1 MSTKQGN
8 ASKRF
13 LGEEMARDAEEEG
26 GTRTSKESSL
36 TSSDGISYPQ
46 QNPFNS
52 DMDNVP
58 RATGL
63 SMIRS
68 KPHEISSLRSA
79 PAFGTPQSIFPME
92 LLPQTGVFQPVHH
105 GQHMNSSLANQLST
119 TPQQNVMVPTIKPT
133 VMVNPYEAGANN
145 YMPQKFCFQPPSR
158 PQVPVETF
166 PPAFI
171 SQLVDKQ
178 HHYQQMT
185 NNSSFNSYGPQQAE
199 AYHNFLIPTMPNPQF
214 PNISLQ
220 DHSTPHQPFNW
231 FTQGLGNESQ
241 ESPHTSTHAPRC
253 TNLVYDPAFEEMGL
267 PIDPHLRLF
276 LSSMNQ
282 NKAAGRKTNPHN

>member
-26 GTRTSKESSL
+26 GTRTSKASSL

-46 QNPFNS
+46 QNPLNS
-52 DMDNVP
+52 DMDNAP

-119 TPQQNVMVPTIKPT
+119 IPQQNVMVPIIKPT
-133 VMVNPYEAGANN
+133 VMVNPYESGANN
-145 YMPQKFCFQPPSR
+145 YMAQKFCFQPPSR
-158 PQVPVETF
+158 PQF
-166 PPAFI
+166 YN
-171 SQLVDKQ
+171 SLV
-178 HHYQQMT
+178 T
-185 NNSSFNSYGPQQAE
+185 V
-199 AYHNFLIPTMPNPQF
+199 PNPSAVSEYQS
-214 PNISLQ
+214 PRS
-220 DHSTPHQPFNW
+220 STPHQPFNW

-241 ESPHTSTHAPRC
+241 ESPHTSSTHAPRC

>member
-1 MSTKQGN
+1 
-8 ASKRF
+8 
-13 LGEEMARDAEEEG
+13 
-26 GTRTSKESSL
+26 
-36 TSSDGISYPQ
+36 
-46 QNPFNS
+46 
-52 DMDNVP
+52 
-58 RATGL
+58 
-63 SMIRS
+63 
-68 KPHEISSLRSA
+68 
-79 PAFGTPQSIFPME
+79 ME

-199 AYHNFLIPTMPNPQF
+199 AYHNFLIPTMPNPQMQAVSEYQS
-214 PNISLQ
+214 PRS
-220 DHSTPHQPFNW
+220 STPHQPFNW

-276 LSSMNQ
+276 LSKDPSTHPSYTKSSCSGPALTEPTHTEIPPPQASLAPDHASWMDLYAQINSLGTRMEELVVVSDTRFYSMKNRMDQ
-282 NKAAGRKTNPHN
+282 YQAGFTSQFEYL